1 MTEQQKKYK
10 IALIGDCLS
19 LGGAE
24 KVMAILSNYF
34 TKNGLDV
41 HNCIFVDQ
49 VTYDFS
55 GSLLNLGKIKPNS
68 SSIIRK
74 VYRFFAF
81 KKFIKSNN
89 FDCLIDFRMRENHVL
104 EFVLSSFIYP
114 KNSIYTVHSGILEF
128 YFPKN
133 SSISKLIYK
142 NRRIV
147 SVSKAINDK
156 ILLKNLVN
164 NATTI
169 YNPIDYCK
177 IKMQFND
184 FKIYDKY
191 ILAVGN
197 MNTNNKQFDKLIDC
211 YFKSDLPEKNIKLF
225 ILGDGILKKS
235 YLESV
240 NTLNLY
246 DLVIFKGIF
255 DNPFPF
261 FKNALFVVSS
271 SKNEGFP
278 NVLIESLACVTPVVA
293 FDCFS
298 GPNEIIINQENGI
311 LVENQNFDKL
321 TLAMN
326 LMATDT
332 VIYNHCKANAA
343 KSVENFFIDIIGK
356 QWMEYLSEK
365 P

>member
-1 MTEQQKKYK
+1 MSEQQKKYK

-55 GSLLNLGKIKPNS
+55 GSLLNLGKIKPKS

-74 VYRFFAF
+74 FYRFFAF

-89 FDCLIDFRMRENHVL
+89 FDCLIDFRMRENHIL

-114 KNSIYTVHSGILEF
+114 KKSIYTVHSGILEF

-133 SSISKLIYK
+133 SFISKLIYE

-156 ILLKNLVN
+156 IHLNNLAN
-164 NATTI
+164 NAATI
-169 YNPIDYCK
+169 YNPIDYYK
-177 IKMQFND
+177 IKTQFND
-184 FKIYDKY
+184 FQIDDKY

-197 MNTNNKQFDKLIDC
+197 MNTNNKQFDKLINC

-235 YLESV
+235 YLEIV
-240 NTLNLY
+240 NTLNLS

-255 DNPFPF
+255 DNPFPY

-278 NVLIESLACVTPVVA
+278 NVLIESLACETPVVA

-321 TLAMN
+321 TQAMN
-326 LMATDT
+326 LMATNS
-332 VIYNHCKANAA
+332 VLYNHCKENSA
-343 KSVENFFIDIIGK
+343 KSVEKFSIDIIGK

-365 P
+365 D